1 MEKLCKVC
9 QSQYKR
15 VPVLISD
22 EEKKLIDQLDGNKNK
37 SYDEYITTNKNGK
50 DYHFI
55 CPRFWC
61 IRDPKTG
68 KGRSLSIEQV
78 NQGECGGW
86 DAVIPE
92 NAKKITRRKKYIRI
106 Y

>member
-1 MEKLCKVC
+1 MSE
-9 QSQYKR
+9 SYKR

-68 KGRSLSIEQV
+68 KTEV
-78 NQGECGGW
+78 
-86 DAVIPE
+86 
-92 NAKKITRRKKYIRI
+92 
-106 Y
+106 